1 MNLILCED
9 GFVLDLP
16 TYLFTHLSTTL
27 SYYLQS
33 FHLSACPYSVHLHSS
48 LNLFERHRT
57 HPLIFISFDWFPH
70 PILLLGV
77 MVWRT
82 GCLD

>member
-9 GFVLDLP
+9 GFFLDLP
-16 TYLFTHLSTTL
+16 TYLFIHSPLHHL

-33 FHLSACPYSVHLHSS
+33 FHLSACHYSVHLHSS

-57 HPLIFISFDWFPH
+57 HPLIFISFDLFPYAI
-70 PILLLGV
+70 PL
-77 MVWRT
+77 
-82 GCLD
+82 

>member
-16 TYLFTHLSTTL
+16 VYSLSSTP

-33 FHLSACPYSVHLHSS
+33 FHISACHYSVHIHSS
-48 LNLFERHRT
+48 SNLFERHRPR
-57 HPLIFISFDWFPH
+57 PLVFISFDLFPH
-70 PILLLGV
+70 PIQLLGV

-82 GCLD
+82 GCWD

>member
-16 TYLFTHLSTTL
+16 TYLFTHPYTTL
-27 SYYLQS
+27 SYLQS
-33 FHLSACPYSVHLHSS
+33 FHLSACHYSVHLHNS

-57 HPLIFISFDWFPH
+57 HPLILLVLTCSH
-70 PILLLGV
+70 ILS
-77 MVWRT
+77 
-82 GCLD
+82 CF